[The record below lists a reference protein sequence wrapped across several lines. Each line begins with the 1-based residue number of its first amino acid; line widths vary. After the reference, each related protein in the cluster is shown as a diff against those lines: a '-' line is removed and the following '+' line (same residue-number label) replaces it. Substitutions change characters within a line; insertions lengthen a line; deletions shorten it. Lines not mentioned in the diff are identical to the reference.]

1 MKVLQENEQQK
12 MSEFANLYER
22 LIPQDHM
29 LRRMNDLV
37 DYGFVREELRD
48 KYCLDN
54 GRNAVDPAQMFKY
67 LLLKAMYN
75 LSDRDLVEHCMYDMS
90 YKYFLGLRP
99 EDEVIDSSSLTKFR
113 KLRLTDENI
122 LDLLI
127 GKSVEIAIEQ
137 GIIKSKTI
145 IVDAT
150 HTKSRYNQKSAY
162 EVLQEQAKQLRKAVY
177 RIDEGKKADFPAKV
191 SSGVLEDAMTY
202 CRKLAAVVQADET
215 LMFYPPIA
223 EKLRFLEEIIEDN
236 AEHLKLSADKDA
248 KVGHKTTDTSFFGY
262 KTHLAMSDERI
273 ITAATITTGEKS
285 DGKELE
291 ALVEKSRAVGMD
303 VETVLGDT
311 AYSGKENLE
320 LAQDNFE
327 LISKLNPIITQGTRT
342 KEDEFEFNKDAGM
355 YVCKA
360 GHMAVRKARQG
371 KKRGGCNQAD
381 TYYFDIEQCK
391 CCPMREGCYRP
402 KAKSKTYSV
411 TIKQDIHQAHMAFQE
426 TAEFK
431 EKARERYKIEA
442 KNGELKG
449 RHGYDVA
456 SSSGLVGM
464 QLQGA
469 FTIFLVNIKRILKL
483 MAE

>member
-1 MKVLQENEQQK
+1 MLQENEQQQI
-12 MSEFANLYER
+12 SEFSNLYER
-22 LIPQDHM
+22 LIPKGHM
-29 LRRMNDLV
+29 LRQMNDLV
-37 DYGFVREELRD
+37 DYSFVKEELRE

-54 GRNAVDPAQMFKY
+54 GRNAIDPAQMFKY
-67 LLLKAMYN
+67 LLLKAMYS

-122 LDLLI
+122 LDILI
-127 GKSVEIAIEQ
+127 RKSVEIAIEK
-137 GIIKSKTI
+137 GVIKSKTI

-162 EVLQEQAKQLRKAVY
+162 EALQEQAKLLRKAVY
-177 RIDEGKKADFPAKV
+177 RVDESKKQDFPAKV
-191 SSGVLEDAMTY
+191 DTGILQDAMEY
-202 CRKLAAVVQADET
+202 CHKLLAVVSEDET

-223 EKLRFLEEIIEDN
+223 EKARFLEEVIEDN
-236 AEHLKLSADKDA
+236 AEHLRLSADEDA
-248 KVGHKTTDTSFFGY
+248 KVGHKTADTAFFGY
-262 KTHLAMSDERI
+262 KTHIAMSDERI
-273 ITAATITTGEKS
+273 ITAASITTGEKS

-291 ALVEKSRAVGMD
+291 TLVEKSRAAGME

-320 LAQDNFE
+320 FAKDNFE
-327 LISKLNPIITQGTRT
+327 LVAKLNPNITQGTRA

-360 GHMAVRKARQG
+360 GHMAIRKARQG
-371 KKRGGCNQAD
+371 KKGTGINQAD
-381 TYYFDIEQCK
+381 TYYFDVEKCK
-391 CCPMREGCYRP
+391 HCPLRDGCY
-402 KAKSKTYSV
+402 KDGAKSKTYSV
-411 TIKQDIHQAHMAFQE
+411 TIKQDIHKEHELFQQ
-426 TAEFK
+426 TDAFK

-442 KNGELKG
+442 KNSELKC

-456 SSSGLVGM
+456 SYSGLIGM

-469 FTIFLVNIKRILKL
+469 VTIFMVNIKRILKL